1 MSDLE
6 RRPGSR
12 PTRKQREQ
20 QAYRLVLAGGGAS
33 VVAVV
38 GALLAIFTAFSWT
51 IPVLAAVVA
60 VLCYV
65 LLRRAT
71 R

>member
-1 MSDLE
+1 VSDLD

-20 QAYRLVLAGGGAS
+20 RAYRLVLAGGTAGLA
-33 VVAVV
+33 AVV
-38 GALLAIFTAFSWT
+38 GLILAAVGVIGYG
-51 IPVLAAVVA
+51 IPVLAAVAA

-71 R
+71 T